1 MTLRNTAKWTG
12 LILLAFLLYGVILEL
27 QVHFWGRVLIP
38 HEKVFLAGKG
48 YYWDPLQFMWFL
60 NWWSYALSHHLNPL
74 YSDFLWHPTKVSL
87 LWITSVPLLSVL
99 TTPLQK
105 ANGIVFTYNF
115 LTVLAPIFS
124 ATTAF
129 MLGFYL
135 TKKWFP
141 AFVGGFFFGF
151 SPYEMISLL
160 GGDLN
165 LSFIFLLP
173 LLLLVAIVVPNAKK
187 IQGILLS
194 FLLAILLVAEFLVST
209 EVFAIL
215 VFFSAISLF
224 LFYFIYRD
232 SKRLLQLLKRVSIGL
247 IVATILLLPI
257 LPSLFHGS
265 VYGGGKSM
273 NTYDNGNDLLSLI
286 VPSQIQSFS
295 RRIPLLW
302 YEHMDGL
309 GYIGI
314 PVIIIFLLYA
324 KSQWRVREGKLL
336 ISLMGLFLLLSL
348 GATLHIFGLCLSPL
362 PWTLAEHLPLIGYAW
377 PERFILYFWLAFSLA
392 VVFWLSKTDL
402 GSRESIKKLALVA
415 LAILFLW
422 PKPWDKNRISDHPI
436 FAKGSICKILPK
448 NRTLL
453 YFPWGLHG
461 TIDFQQMAAHM
472 CFKAAEGYY
481 GAVPMPFNKWP
492 LNYLFVRDKFKEMA
506 PDIFRQYMANFDVGI
521 VVVSK
526 TLKNRAD
533 LEDLLVH
540 SGFKRYQ
547 DPADDPTIETYGPG
561 KDFVYKKLTNDELEA
576 IYSYRSTSLR
586 QAVVASNREKLR
598 EIVLKL
604 GFSSDKKFQ
613 NIYTWLLAHHILK

>member
-151 SPYEMISLL
+151 SPYEMIILL

-265 VYGGGKSM
+265 VYGGVKSM

-362 PWTLAEHLPLIGYAW
+362 PWTLAEHLPLINYAL
-377 PERFILYFWLAFSLA
+377 PERFILYFWLIFS
-392 VVFWLSKTDL
+392 VVVAIWLSKSEM
-402 GSRESIKKLALVA
+402 GSTEFRKKTGLILLAL
-415 LAILFLW
+415 LFLW
-422 PKPWDKNRISDHPI
+422 PKPWPTNKIVDHPI
-436 FAKGSICKILPK
+436 FSQGKICSILPENK
-448 NRTLL
+448 TLL
-453 YFPWGLHG
+453 YFPWKDGK
-461 TIDFQQMAAHM
+461 IDYHQIAAHM
-472 CFKAAEGYY
+472 CFKSANGYY
-481 GAVPMPFNKWP
+481 GAVPAPFNKWP
-492 LNYLFVRDKFKEMA
+492 ISYLFVKDRYKEMS
-506 PDIFRQYMANFDVGI
+506 PDIFHKYLANFDVGL

-526 TLKNRAD
+526 TVQNRPD
-533 LEDLLVH
+533 LDSLLTR
-540 SGFKRYQ
+540 SGFEKE
-547 DPADDPTIETYGPG
+547 PGIADDPTVEIYGPG
-561 KDFVYKKLTNDELEA
+561 NGFVYRQLTKTGLEK
-576 IYSYRSTSLR
+576 IYSYRQISLR
-586 QAVVASNREKLR
+586 SAVIASNRQKLSQ
-598 EIVLKL
+598 IIHKL
-604 GFSSDKKFQ
+604 GFSSDQKFQ
-613 NIYTWLLAHHILK
+613 DGYTWLLMHHILK